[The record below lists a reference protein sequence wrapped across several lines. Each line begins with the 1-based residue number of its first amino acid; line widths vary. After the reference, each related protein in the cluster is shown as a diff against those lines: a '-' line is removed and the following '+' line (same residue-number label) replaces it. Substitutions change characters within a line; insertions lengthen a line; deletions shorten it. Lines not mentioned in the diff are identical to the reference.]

1 MAGIR
6 AEMKSFEEREK
17 ALENDMERV
26 GGQNIQKMRQAVK
39 AAVSRHSGIQK
50 EISATKVKLRA
61 AKKAIISCDEESGK
75 FSKGIED
82 SEQAILAAKTQF
94 ELIEKEAATVLA
106 SFELAQKAQKEKAK
120 EVETAETALASAKK
134 EAEKVRGKM
143 AELEG
148 KLAEL
153 TAQLTEL
160 QNRREIWQSKLD
172 QLRVKTWES
181 TRELEEPSL
190 ESSENLLGSS
200 LGNSS
205 NSLGNSSNSVNNPTN
220 DSPNNPSNNPSNNQS
235 NPPNNPLDTETANR
249 LRILPEVSEEELR
262 GSEKGKVERS
272 ILRLEAERE
281 SLRKNVNLSAIAE

>member
-1 MAGIR
+1 
-6 AEMKSFEEREK
+6 MKSFEEREK

-120 EVETAETALASAKK
+120 EVETAETALKAAKK

-143 AELEG
+143 TELEG
-148 KLAEL
+148 KLSEL
-153 TAQLTEL
+153 SSQLSEL
-160 QNRREIWQSKLD
+160 QNRREIWQSKLE
-172 QLRVKTWES
+172 QLREKTWEN
-181 TRELEEPSL
+181 TRELEEPS
-190 ESSENLLGSS
+190 EEMAAE
-200 LGNSS
+200 
-205 NSLGNSSNSVNNPTN
+205 
-220 DSPNNPSNNPSNNQS
+220 
-235 NPPNNPLDTETANR
+235 ETANR

-262 GSEKGKVERS
+262 GSDKGKVERS

-281 SLRKNVNLSAIAE
+281 SLRKNVNLSAIAEWVCEGSAT

>member
-1 MAGIR
+1 
-6 AEMKSFEEREK
+6 MKSFEEREK
-17 ALENDMERV
+17 ALENDIERV
-26 GGQNIQKMRQAVK
+26 GGQTIQKMRQAVK

-61 AKKAIISCDEESGK
+61 AKKAIVSCDEESGK

-106 SFELAQKAQKEKAK
+106 SFELAQKAQKEREK
-120 EVETAETALASAKK
+120 EVEAAEAAFLAAKK
-134 EAEKVRGKM
+134 EAEEVRGKM
-143 AELEG
+143 KELEG
-148 KLAEL
+148 NV
-153 TAQLTEL
+153 TEL
-160 QNRREIWQSKLD
+160 QNRREIWQSKLAD
-172 QLRVKTWES
+172 LRERTWEN
-181 TRELEEPSL
+181 TRELE
-190 ESSENLLGSS
+190 
-200 LGNSS
+200 
-205 NSLGNSSNSVNNPTN
+205 
-220 DSPNNPSNNPSNNQS
+220 NPSEFPTEG
-235 NPPNNPLDTETANR
+235 DETANR